1 MLQNDCLKER
11 LAAFFAVL
19 DWQKKGTL
27 IREHSLSPFAKEL
40 ALGVCRRHLLLLYA
54 IKKCVQR
61 MPKLEVQCA
70 LELGIYQL
78 CFMKSVP
85 ASAAVNTSAELVRR
99 VGLGEGAVKLVNGI
113 LRKIER
119 EGLPELP
126 AQNVRKIGLENSFP
140 EWLVRRLLDFYGKD
154 VAMEIAEESVKRP
167 SQWIR
172 ANTKK
177 ISAEKLKAALKLSG
191 RIYANRYLEILEASD
206 EPHLGELL
214 KGELFAQGFFS
225 VQNPAAFEVVK
236 LLDVQENS
244 LVWDACAAPGGK
256 TALIAEM
263 FPTAKVLA
271 SDVSAERLC
280 AMEDLHR
287 RLNLRN
293 VRVQAL
299 DVLASDFDKKF
310 DRILLDVPCSNLGV
324 LSRRPEAKYRLTPDD
339 FKTLPEL
346 QLQILEKASEALK
359 VGGILVYATCSPD
372 RAETDAV
379 VKKFLDMRIGFEKL
393 GEALR
398 IGKNPF
404 GLDRFFAQA
413 IRRIK

>member
-19 DWQKKGTL
+19 DWLKKGKL

-54 IKKCVQR
+54 IKKRARR

-78 CFMKSVP
+78 CFMESVP

-126 AQNVRKIGLENSFP
+126 AQNVRKISLENSMP

-154 VAMEIAEESVKRP
+154 VATEIAEESVKRP

-172 ANTKK
+172 VNEKK
-177 ISAEKLKAALKLSG
+177 ISAEKLKADLNLSG
-191 RIYANRYLEILEASD
+191 RIYENRYLEILDAPD

-214 KGELFAQGFFS
+214 KGEAFAQGFFS
-225 VQNPAAFEVVK
+225 VQNPAALEVVK
-236 LLDVQENS
+236 LLEVQEDS
-244 LVWDACAAPGGK
+244 FVWDACAAPGGK

-263 FPTAKVLA
+263 FPTAKILA
-271 SDVSAERLC
+271 SDVSAERLRS
-280 AMEDLHR
+280 MEDLYR
-287 RLNLRN
+287 RLNLQN
-293 VRVQAL
+293 VCVQAL

-324 LSRRPEAKYRLTPDD
+324 LSRRPEAKYRLAPDD

-346 QLQILEKASEALK
+346 QLRILEKSSEALK
-359 VGGILVYATCSPD
+359 IGGILVYATCSPD
-372 RAETDAV
+372 RAETDYV
-379 VKKFLDMRIGFEKL
+379 VKKFLEIRSGFEKL

-398 IGKNPF
+398 IGKNSF

>member
-19 DWQKKGTL
+19 DWLKKGKL

-54 IKKCVQR
+54 IKKRARR
-61 MPKLEVQCA
+61 MPKLEVQCV

-78 CFMKSVP
+78 CFMESVP

-126 AQNVRKIGLENSFP
+126 AQNVRKISLENSMP

-154 VAMEIAEESVKRP
+154 VATEIAEESVKRP

-172 ANTKK
+172 VNEKK
-177 ISAEKLKAALKLSG
+177 ISAEKLKADLNLSG
-191 RIYANRYLEILEASD
+191 RIYENRYLEILDAPD

-214 KGELFAQGFFS
+214 KGEAFAQGFFS
-225 VQNPAAFEVVK
+225 VQNPAALEVVK
-236 LLDVQENS
+236 LLDVQEDS
-244 LVWDACAAPGGK
+244 FVWDACAAPGGK

-263 FPTAKVLA
+263 FPTAKILA
-271 SDVSAERLC
+271 SDVSAERLRS
-280 AMEDLHR
+280 MEDLHR
-287 RLNLRN
+287 RLNLQN

-324 LSRRPEAKYRLTPDD
+324 LSRRPEAKYRLAPDD

-346 QLQILEKASEALK
+346 QLRILEKSSEALK
-359 VGGILVYATCSPD
+359 IGGILVYATCSPD
-372 RAETDAV
+372 RAETDYV
-379 VKKFLDMRIGFEKL
+379 VKKFLEIRSGFEKL

-398 IGKNPF
+398 IGKNSF

>member
-11 LAAFFAVL
+11 LAAFFAVF
-19 DWQKKGTL
+19 DWQKKGKL
-27 IREHSLSPFAKEL
+27 VREHSLSPFAKEL
-40 ALGVCRRHLLLLYA
+40 ALGVCRRHLFLLYA
-54 IKKCVQR
+54 IKKCVQK
-61 MPKLEVQCA
+61 MPRLEVQCV
-70 LELGIYQL
+70 LELGVYQL
-78 CFMKSVP
+78 CFMASVP

-99 VGLGEGAVKLVNGI
+99 IGLGEGSVKLVNGI

-126 AQNVRKIGLENSFP
+126 AQNVRKISLENSFP
-140 EWLVRRLLDFYGKD
+140 EWLVRRMLDFYGKD
-154 VAMEIAEESVKRP
+154 VATEIAEESVKRP

-172 ANTKK
+172 ANTQK
-177 ISAEKLKAALKLSG
+177 ISAEKLKTELNLSG
-191 RIYANRYLEILEASD
+191 RIYANRYLEIVDAPD
-206 EPHLGELL
+206 EVHLGDLL
-214 KGELFAQGFFS
+214 KGEFFAQGFFS
-225 VQNPAAFEVVK
+225 VQNPAAYEVVK

-244 LVWDACAAPGGK
+244 FVWDACAAPGGK

-263 FPTAKVLA
+263 FPTVKILA
-271 SDVSAERLC
+271 SDVSAERSR

-287 RLNLRN
+287 RLDLQN
-293 VRVQAL
+293 VRAETL
-299 DVLASDFDKKF
+299 DVLASSFDQRF

-346 QLQILEKASEALK
+346 QSRILEKASRALK

-372 RAETDAV
+372 LAETDNV
-379 VKKFLDMRIGFEKL
+379 VKKFLEMHSGFGKC

-398 IGKNPF
+398 VGKNSF

-413 IRRIK
+413 IRREK

>member
-19 DWQKKGTL
+19 DWQKKGKL

-54 IKKCVQR
+54 IKKCARR

-78 CFMKSVP
+78 CFMESVP

-126 AQNVRKIGLENSFP
+126 AQNVRKISLENSMP

-154 VAMEIAEESVKRP
+154 VATEIAEESVKRP

-172 ANTKK
+172 VNEKK
-177 ISAEKLKAALKLSG
+177 ISAEKLKADLNLSG
-191 RIYANRYLEILEASD
+191 RIYENRYLEILDAPD

-214 KGELFAQGFFS
+214 KGEAFAQGFFS
-225 VQNPAAFEVVK
+225 VQNPAALEVVK
-236 LLDVQENS
+236 LLEVQEDS
-244 LVWDACAAPGGK
+244 FVWDACAAPGGK

-263 FPTAKVLA
+263 FPTAKILA
-271 SDVSAERLC
+271 SDVSAERLRS
-280 AMEDLHR
+280 MEDLYR
-287 RLNLRN
+287 RLNLQN
-293 VRVQAL
+293 VCVQAL

-324 LSRRPEAKYRLTPDD
+324 LSRRPEAKYRLAPDD

-346 QLQILEKASEALK
+346 QLRILEKSSEALK
-359 VGGILVYATCSPD
+359 IGGILVYATCSPD
-372 RAETDAV
+372 RAETDYV
-379 VKKFLDMRIGFEKL
+379 VKKFLEIRSGFEKL

-398 IGKNPF
+398 IGKNSF

>member
-19 DWQKKGTL
+19 DWLKKGKL

-54 IKKCVQR
+54 IKKCARR
-61 MPKLEVQCA
+61 MPKLEVQCV

-78 CFMKSVP
+78 CFMESVP

-126 AQNVRKIGLENSFP
+126 AQNVRKISLENSMP

-154 VAMEIAEESVKRP
+154 VATEIAEESVKRP

-172 ANTKK
+172 VNEKK
-177 ISAEKLKAALKLSG
+177 ISAEKLKADLNLSG
-191 RIYANRYLEILEASD
+191 RIYENRYLEILDAPD
-206 EPHLGELL
+206 EPHLSELL
-214 KGELFAQGFFS
+214 KGEAFAQGFFS
-225 VQNPAAFEVVK
+225 VQNPAALEVVK
-236 LLDVQENS
+236 LLEVQEDS
-244 LVWDACAAPGGK
+244 FVWDACAAPGGK

-263 FPTAKVLA
+263 FPTAKILA
-271 SDVSAERLC
+271 SDVSAERLRS
-280 AMEDLHR
+280 MEDLYR
-287 RLNLRN
+287 RLNLQN
-293 VRVQAL
+293 VCVQAL

-324 LSRRPEAKYRLTPDD
+324 LSRRPEAKYRLAPDD

-346 QLQILEKASEALK
+346 QLRILEKSSEALK
-359 VGGILVYATCSPD
+359 IGGILVYATCSPD
-372 RAETDAV
+372 RAETDYV
-379 VKKFLDMRIGFEKL
+379 VKKFLEIRSGFEKL

-398 IGKNPF
+398 IGKNSF

>member
-19 DWQKKGTL
+19 DWLKKGKL

-54 IKKCVQR
+54 IKKLARR

-78 CFMKSVP
+78 CFMESVP

-99 VGLGEGAVKLVNGI
+99 VGLGEGSVKLVNGI

-126 AQNVRKIGLENSFP
+126 AQNVRKISLENSMP

-154 VAMEIAEESVKRP
+154 VATEIAEESVKRP

-172 ANTKK
+172 VNEKK
-177 ISAEKLKAALKLSG
+177 ISAEKLKADLNLSG
-191 RIYANRYLEILEASD
+191 RIYENRYLEILDAPD
-206 EPHLGELL
+206 EPHLSELL
-214 KGELFAQGFFS
+214 KGEAFAQGFFS
-225 VQNPAAFEVVK
+225 VQNPAALEVVK
-236 LLDVQENS
+236 LLDVQEDS
-244 LVWDACAAPGGK
+244 FVWDTCAAPGGK

-263 FPTAKVLA
+263 FPTAKILA
-271 SDVSAERLC
+271 SDVSAERLRS
-280 AMEDLHR
+280 MEDLYR
-287 RLNLRN
+287 RLNLQN
-293 VRVQAL
+293 VCVQAL

-324 LSRRPEAKYRLTPDD
+324 LSRRPEAKYRLAPDD

-346 QLQILEKASEALK
+346 QLRILEKSSEALK
-359 VGGILVYATCSPD
+359 IGGILVYATCSPD
-372 RAETDAV
+372 RAETDYV
-379 VKKFLDMRIGFEKL
+379 VKKFLEIRSGFEKL

-398 IGKNPF
+398 IGKNSF

>member
-19 DWQKKGTL
+19 DWLKKGKL

-54 IKKCVQR
+54 IKKRARR

-78 CFMKSVP
+78 CFMESVP

-126 AQNVRKIGLENSFP
+126 AQNVRKISLENSMP

-154 VAMEIAEESVKRP
+154 VATEIAEESVKRP

-172 ANTKK
+172 VNEKK
-177 ISAEKLKAALKLSG
+177 ISAEKLKADLNLSG
-191 RIYANRYLEILEASD
+191 RIYENRYLEILDAPD
-206 EPHLGELL
+206 EPHLSELL
-214 KGELFAQGFFS
+214 KGEAFAQGFFS
-225 VQNPAAFEVVK
+225 VQNPAALEVVK
-236 LLDVQENS
+236 LLDVQEDS
-244 LVWDACAAPGGK
+244 FVWDTCAAPGGK

-263 FPTAKVLA
+263 FPTAKILA
-271 SDVSAERLC
+271 SDVSAERLRS
-280 AMEDLHR
+280 MEDLYR
-287 RLNLRN
+287 RLNLQN
-293 VRVQAL
+293 VCVQAL

-324 LSRRPEAKYRLTPDD
+324 LSRRPEAKYRLAPDD

-346 QLQILEKASEALK
+346 QLRILEKSSEALK
-359 VGGILVYATCSPD
+359 IGGILVYATCSPD
-372 RAETDAV
+372 RAETDYV
-379 VKKFLDMRIGFEKL
+379 VKKFLEIRSGFEKL

-398 IGKNPF
+398 IGKNSF